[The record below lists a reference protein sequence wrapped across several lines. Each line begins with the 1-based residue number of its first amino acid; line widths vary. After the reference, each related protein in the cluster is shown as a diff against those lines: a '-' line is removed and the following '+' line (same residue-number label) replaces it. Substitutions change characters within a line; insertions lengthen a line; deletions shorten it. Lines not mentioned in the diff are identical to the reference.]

1 MATKK
6 ISVNP
11 AFLKINGSKTLKKR
25 ERKER
30 RISGDLHK
38 KQNNELKKGLLEK
51 IKTHKKRKKEE
62 RKRQQQ
68 EMKQMGD
75 VDANELD
82 KSLDYLHQLS
92 NKHKSKKQKKKELK
106 LARKME
112 RQARIEQS
120 ISQTNQTPLISNPY
134 TSTQPP
140 AIKPSASLQ
149 PPLININT
157 RPSPSTDASISKP
170 TPTPTAYILPD
181 NPPQLQPVS
190 IQQETIS
197 PTSIQQPIM
206 QQKPDPPYGILK
218 NGKKP
223 LFSIYNKT
231 LKKPTDTHARTTIQ
245 SSPPIIMDDDIKIN
259 TDTFAE
265 RKEKLNQL
273 KQQVAGDR
281 IPNQG
286 KFKPKRGKTLKK
298 MKQTSTTT
306 KRFIHLGKKNGKV
319 GVLIKNQKTRK
330 KILKDSNT
338 LKKRPLSKI
347 KDYLRKHNLIK
358 IGSTAPETIIRS
370 IYENSFLA
378 GDIYNKNVDTLLH
391 NYLDK

>member
-11 AFLKINGSKTLKKR
+11 AFFKINGSKTLKKR
-25 ERKER
+25 ERNER
-30 RISGDLHK
+30 RIRDDLHK
-38 KQNNELKKGLLEK
+38 KQNNDLKKGLLEK
-51 IKTHKKRKKEE
+51 IKTHKKMKKEE
-62 RKRQQQ
+62 KMQQQQ

-75 VDANELD
+75 VDATELD

-92 NKHKSKKQKKKELK
+92 NTHESKKQKKRKLK

-112 RQARIEQS
+112 RQSRIEQS
-120 ISQTNQTPLISNPY
+120 ISHTNQTPLISNPY

-140 AIKPSASLQ
+140 
-149 PPLININT
+149 LININT
-157 RPSPSTDASISKP
+157 SLSPYSDTSISIPNP
-170 TPTPTAYILPD
+170 TQSLTIAPRPAPTAYILPD
-181 NPPQLQPVS
+181 NPPQLQPLS
-190 IQQETIS
+190 IQQHTVS
-197 PTSIQQPIM
+197 PTSIQQPIIP
-206 QQKPDPPYGILK
+206 QKPDPPYGILK
-218 NGKKP
+218 NGKKT

-231 LKKPTDTHARTTIQ
+231 LKKPTDAHARSTIQ
-245 SSPPIIMDDDIKIN
+245 SAPPVIIDNDIEIH

-265 RKEKLNQL
+265 RKGKLNQL
-273 KQQVAGDR
+273 KQQVTCETVV
-281 IPNQG
+281 NQTN
-286 KFKPKRGKTLKK
+286 FKPKRGKTLKK

-391 NYLDK
+391 NYLDN

>member
-30 RISGDLHK
+30 RIRDDLHK

-62 RKRQQQ
+62 RKQQQQ

-92 NKHKSKKQKKKELK
+92 NTHKSKKQAKRNLK
-106 LARKME
+106 LARKIE
-112 RQARIEQS
+112 RQSRIEQS

-170 TPTPTAYILPD
+170 TPTAHILPD

-190 IQQETIS
+190 IQPTTIS
-197 PTSIQQPIM
+197 PTSIQQHIM

-218 NGKKP
+218 NGKKT

-231 LKKPTDTHARTTIQ
+231 LKKTMDAHARTTIQ
-245 SSPPIIMDDDIKIN
+245 STPPIIMDDNIKIH

-273 KQQVAGDR
+273 KQQVAGDL
-281 IPNQG
+281 IPQQG
-286 KFKPKRGKTLKK
+286 GFNPNRGKTLKK

>member
-1 MATKK
+1 MDTKK

-30 RISGDLHK
+30 RIRDDLHK

-51 IKTHKKRKKEE
+51 IKTHKKRKQEE
-62 RKRQQQ
+62 RKRLQQ

-92 NKHKSKKQKKKELK
+92 NKHKSKKQKKRELK

-112 RQARIEQS
+112 RQSRIEQS

-140 AIKPSASLQ
+140 AIKPSTTLQ

-157 RPSPSTDASISKP
+157 IQTPSQPTVPQPS
-170 TPTPTAYILPD
+170 PTPTAYILPD

-190 IQQETIS
+190 IQQQTIS
-197 PTSIQQPIM
+197 PTSIQQSIM

-231 LKKPTDTHARTTIQ
+231 LKKPTDSHVRTTIQ
-245 SSPPIIMDDDIKIN
+245 SAPPIIMDDDIKIN

-286 KFKPKRGKTLKK
+286 GFKPKRGKTLKK
-298 MKQTSTTT
+298 MKQISTTT

>member
-30 RISGDLHK
+30 RIRDDLHK

-68 EMKQMGD
+68 EMKQIGD

-92 NKHKSKKQKKKELK
+92 NTHKSKKQKKRELK
-106 LARKME
+106 LARKIE
-112 RQARIEQS
+112 RQSRIEQS
-120 ISQTNQTPLISNPY
+120 ISQTNQNPLISNPY

-157 RPSPSTDASISKP
+157 CPSPSTDASISK
-170 TPTPTAYILPD
+170 PTPTAYILPD

-190 IQQETIS
+190 IQPTTIS
-197 PTSIQQPIM
+197 PTSIQQHIM

-231 LKKPTDTHARTTIQ
+231 LKKPTDSQPRTTIQ
-245 SSPPIIMDDDIKIN
+245 SAPPIIMDDDIKIN
-259 TDTFAE
+259 TGTFAE

-273 KQQVAGDR
+273 KQQVAGDL
-281 IPNQG
+281 IPQQG
-286 KFKPKRGKTLKK
+286 GFKPKRGKTLKK

>member
-1 MATKK
+1 MDTKK

-30 RISGDLHK
+30 RISNDLHK

-92 NKHKSKKQKKKELK
+92 NKHKSKKQKKRELK

-149 PPLININT
+149 PPLINTNT
-157 RPSPSTDASISKP
+157 IQTPSPP
-170 TPTPTAYILPD
+170 TATQPSPTPTAYILPD

-197 PTSIQQPIM
+197 PTSIQQSII

-231 LKKPTDTHARTTIQ
+231 LKKPSDTHARTTIQ
-245 SSPPIIMDDDIKIN
+245 STPPIIMDDDIKIN

-265 RKEKLNQL
+265 RKEKLKQL
-273 KQQVAGDR
+273 KQQVAGER
-281 IPNQG
+281 ITNQEA
-286 KFKPKRGKTLKK
+286 FKPNRGKTLKK
-298 MKQTSTTT
+298 MKQISTTT

>member
-1 MATKK
+1 MDTKK

-30 RISGDLHK
+30 RIRDDLHK

-51 IKTHKKRKKEE
+51 IKTHKKRKQEE
-62 RKRQQQ
+62 RKRLQQ

-92 NKHKSKKQKKKELK
+92 NKHKSKKQKKRELK

-112 RQARIEQS
+112 RQSRIEQS

-140 AIKPSASLQ
+140 AIKPSTTLQ

-157 RPSPSTDASISKP
+157 IQTPSQPTVPQPS
-170 TPTPTAYILPD
+170 PTPTAYILPD

-190 IQQETIS
+190 IQQQTIS
-197 PTSIQQPIM
+197 PTSIQQSIM

-231 LKKPTDTHARTTIQ
+231 LKKPTGTHARTTIQ
-245 SSPPIIMDDDIKIN
+245 SAPPIIMDDDIKIN

-286 KFKPKRGKTLKK
+286 GFKPKRGKTLKK
-298 MKQTSTTT
+298 MKQISTTT

>member
-30 RISGDLHK
+30 KIRDDLHK

-62 RKRQQQ
+62 IKQQQQ
-68 EMKQMGD
+68 EMKQMGG

-92 NKHKSKKQKKKELK
+92 NTHKSKKQKKRELK
-106 LARKME
+106 LARKIE
-112 RQARIEQS
+112 RQSRIEQS

-170 TPTPTAYILPD
+170 TPAAYILPD

-190 IQQETIS
+190 IQPTTIS
-197 PTSIQQPIM
+197 PTSIQQHIM

-218 NGKKP
+218 NGKKT

-231 LKKPTDTHARTTIQ
+231 LKKPMDAHARTTIQ
-245 SSPPIIMDDDIKIN
+245 STPPIIMDDNIKIH

-273 KQQVAGDR
+273 KQQVAGDI
-281 IPNQG
+281 IPQQG
-286 KFKPKRGKTLKK
+286 GFNPKGGKTLKK

-391 NYLDK
+391 NYLDN

>member
-30 RISGDLHK
+30 KIRDDLHK

-68 EMKQMGD
+68 EMKQMGG

-92 NKHKSKKQKKKELK
+92 NKHKSKKQKKRELK

-112 RQARIEQS
+112 RQSKIEQS
-120 ISQTNQTPLISNPY
+120 ISQPNQTPLISNPY
-134 TSTQPP
+134 ASTQPP

-149 PPLININT
+149 PPLINIHT
-157 RPSPSTDASISKP
+157 SQTPSPP
-170 TPTPTAYILPD
+170 TATQPSPRPTAYILPD

-197 PTSIQQPIM
+197 PTSIQQAIT

-231 LKKPTDTHARTTIQ
+231 LKKPTDSHARTTIQ
-245 SSPPIIMDDDIKIN
+245 SAPPIIMDDDIKIN

-286 KFKPKRGKTLKK
+286 GFKPKRGKTLKK
-298 MKQTSTTT
+298 IKQTSTTT

>member
-11 AFLKINGSKTLKKR
+11 AFFKINGSKTLKKR
-25 ERKER
+25 ERNER
-30 RISGDLHK
+30 KIRDDLHK
-38 KQNNELKKGLLEK
+38 KQNNDLKKGLLEK
-51 IKTHKKRKKEE
+51 IKTHKKMKKEE
-62 RKRQQQ
+62 KMQQQQQ

-75 VDANELD
+75 VDATELD
-82 KSLDYLHQLS
+82 KSWDYLHQLS
-92 NKHKSKKQKKKELK
+92 KEHNSKKQKKKKLR

-112 RQARIEQS
+112 RQSRIEQS

-140 AIKPSASLQ
+140 TIKPSASLQ

-170 TPTPTAYILPD
+170 TPTAYILPD

-190 IQQETIS
+190 IQPTTIS
-197 PTSIQQPIM
+197 PTSIQQHIM

-218 NGKKP
+218 NGKKT

-231 LKKPTDTHARTTIQ
+231 LKKPMDAHARTTIQ
-245 SSPPIIMDDDIKIN
+245 STPPIIMDDNIKIH

-273 KQQVAGDR
+273 KQQVAGDL
-281 IPNQG
+281 IPQQG
-286 KFKPKRGKTLKK
+286 GFKPKGGKTLKK

>member
-30 RISGDLHK
+30 KIRDDLHK

-92 NKHKSKKQKKKELK
+92 NTHKSKKQKKRELK
-106 LARKME
+106 LARKIE
-112 RQARIEQS
+112 RQSRIEQS

-170 TPTPTAYILPD
+170 TPTAYILPD

-190 IQQETIS
+190 IQPTTIS
-197 PTSIQQPIM
+197 PTSIQQHIM
-206 QQKPDPPYGILK
+206 QKPDPPYGILK
-218 NGKKP
+218 NGKKT

-231 LKKPTDTHARTTIQ
+231 LKKSTDTHAHTTIQ
-245 SSPPIIMDDDIKIN
+245 SSPPIIIDDDIKIN

-273 KQQVAGDR
+273 KQQVAGDL
-281 IPNQG
+281 IPQQG
-286 KFKPKRGKTLKK
+286 GFKPKRGKTLKK

>member
-30 RISGDLHK
+30 KIRDDLHK

-92 NKHKSKKQKKKELK
+92 NTHKSKKQKKRELK
-106 LARKME
+106 LARKIE
-112 RQARIEQS
+112 RQSRIEQS

-170 TPTPTAYILPD
+170 TPTAYILPD

-190 IQQETIS
+190 IQPTTIS
-197 PTSIQQPIM
+197 PTSIQQHIM

-218 NGKKP
+218 NGKKT

-231 LKKPTDTHARTTIQ
+231 LKKPMDAHARTTIQ
-245 SSPPIIMDDDIKIN
+245 STPPIIMDDNIKIH

-273 KQQVAGDR
+273 KQQVAGDL
-281 IPNQG
+281 IPQQG
-286 KFKPKRGKTLKK
+286 GFKPKRGKTLKK

>member
-30 RISGDLHK
+30 RIRDDLHK

-51 IKTHKKRKKEE
+51 IKTHKKRKQEE
-62 RKRQQQ
+62 RKRLQQ

-92 NKHKSKKQKKKELK
+92 NKHKSKKQKKRELK

-112 RQARIEQS
+112 RQSRIEQS

-157 RPSPSTDASISKP
+157 IQTPSQP
-170 TPTPTAYILPD
+170 TVQHSHRQHLLLIFYPTIHHNYNQSL
-181 NPPQLQPVS
+181 
-190 IQQETIS
+190 
-197 PTSIQQPIM
+197 
-206 QQKPDPPYGILK
+206 
-218 NGKKP
+218 
-223 LFSIYNKT
+223 YNKRRYHP
-231 LKKPTDTHARTTIQ
+231 LLYNNPLCSK
-245 SSPPIIMDDDIKIN
+245 N
-259 TDTFAE
+259 
-265 RKEKLNQL
+265 
-273 KQQVAGDR
+273 R
-281 IPNQG
+281 IRLMV
-286 KFKPKRGKTLKK
+286 F
-298 MKQTSTTT
+298 
-306 KRFIHLGKKNGKV
+306 
-319 GVLIKNQKTRK
+319 
-330 KILKDSNT
+330 
-338 LKKRPLSKI
+338 
-347 KDYLRKHNLIK
+347 
-358 IGSTAPETIIRS
+358 
-370 IYENSFLA
+370 
-378 GDIYNKNVDTLLH
+378 
-391 NYLDK
+391 

>member
-30 RISGDLHK
+30 RIRDDLHK

-51 IKTHKKRKKEE
+51 IKTHKKRKQEE
-62 RKRQQQ
+62 RKRLQQ

-92 NKHKSKKQKKKELK
+92 NKHKSKKQKKRELK

-112 RQARIEQS
+112 RQSRIEQS

-140 AIKPSASLQ
+140 AIKPSTTLQ

-157 RPSPSTDASISKP
+157 IQTPSQPTVPQPS
-170 TPTPTAYILPD
+170 PTPTAYILPD

-190 IQQETIS
+190 IQQQTIS
-197 PTSIQQPIM
+197 PTSIQQSIM

-231 LKKPTDTHARTTIQ
+231 LKKPTDSHVRTTIQ
-245 SSPPIIMDDDIKIN
+245 SAPPIIMDDDIKIN

-286 KFKPKRGKTLKK
+286 GFKPKRGKTLKK
-298 MKQTSTTT
+298 MKQISTTT

>member
-11 AFLKINGSKTLKKR
+11 AFFKINGSKTLKKR
-25 ERKER
+25 ERNER
-30 RISGDLHK
+30 KIRDDLHK
-38 KQNNELKKGLLEK
+38 KQNNDLKKGLLEK
-51 IKTHKKRKKEE
+51 IKTHKKMKKEE
-62 RKRQQQ
+62 KMQQQQ

-75 VDANELD
+75 VDATELD
-82 KSLDYLHQLS
+82 KSWDYLHQLS
-92 NKHKSKKQKKKELK
+92 KEHNSKKQKKKKLR

-112 RQARIEQS
+112 RQSRIEQS

-140 AIKPSASLQ
+140 TIKPSASLQ

-170 TPTPTAYILPD
+170 TPTAYILPD

-190 IQQETIS
+190 IQPTTIS
-197 PTSIQQPIM
+197 PTSIQQHIM

-218 NGKKP
+218 NGKKT

-231 LKKPTDTHARTTIQ
+231 LKKPMDAHARTTIQ
-245 SSPPIIMDDDIKIN
+245 STPPIIMDDNIKIH

-273 KQQVAGDR
+273 KQQVAGDL
-281 IPNQG
+281 IPQQG
-286 KFKPKRGKTLKK
+286 GFKPKGGKTLKK

>member
-30 RISGDLHK
+30 KIRDDLHK

-92 NKHKSKKQKKKELK
+92 NTHKSKKQKKRELK
-106 LARKME
+106 LARKIE
-112 RQARIEQS
+112 RQSRIEQS

-170 TPTPTAYILPD
+170 TPTAYILPD

-190 IQQETIS
+190 IQPTTIS
-197 PTSIQQPIM
+197 PTSIQQHIM

-218 NGKKP
+218 NGKKT

-231 LKKPTDTHARTTIQ
+231 LKKPMDPHARTTIQ
-245 SSPPIIMDDDIKIN
+245 STPPIIMDDNIKIH

-273 KQQVAGDR
+273 KQQVAGDL
-281 IPNQG
+281 IPQQG
-286 KFKPKRGKTLKK
+286 GFKPKRGKTLKK